1 MVNKE
6 GTVEEKVRERE
17 RQRDRETETETER
30 DRDRQRQRQRQRE
43 TERQRERETERDRER
58 QRETERDRERER
70 QRETERD
77 RERDRERARL
87 VPTEAVVRRC
97 SVKKVFLVAGQA
109 CNFIKKEDLAQLFS
123 CEFCE
128 TSKNTFT
135 YRTPLVTASV
145 AITYL
150 FNSCTYTK
158 FNRKRNKTEP

>member
-6 GTVEEKVRERE
+6 GTVEEKVRER
-17 RQRDRETETETER
+17 DRETE
-30 DRDRQRQRQRQRE
+30 RQRQRQRE
-43 TERQRERETERDRER
+43 TETDRDRDRDRERDREA
-58 QRETERDRERER
+58 ERERER

>member
-1 MVNKE
+1 MTE
-6 GTVEEKVRERE
+6 RETERDGERERRRQRERDRDRDRE
-17 RQRDRETETETER
+17 RQRQTETETETER
-30 DRDRQRQRQRQRE
+30 E
-43 TERQRERETERDRER
+43 TERQ
-58 QRETERDRERER
+58 RERER

>member
-43 TERQRERETERDRER
+43 RGRERE
-58 QRETERDRERER
+58 
-70 QRETERD
+70 RETERD

>member
-17 RQRDRETETETER
+17 RDRETE
-30 DRDRQRQRQRQRE
+30 RQRQRQRE
-43 TERQRERETERDRER
+43 TETDRDRDRDRERDREA
-58 QRETERDRERER
+58 ERERER

>member
-17 RQRDRETETETER
+17 TERQRDRDRDRDRERQRQTETETETER
-30 DRDRQRQRQRQRE
+30 E
-43 TERQRERETERDRER
+43 TERQ
-58 QRETERDRERER
+58 RERER

>member
-17 RQRDRETETETER
+17 TERQRDR
-30 DRDRQRQRQRQRE
+30 DRDRQRQRQTETETETDRE
-43 TERQRERETERDRER
+43 TERQREGER
-58 QRETERDRERER
+58 QRET
-70 QRETERD
+70 
-77 RERDRERARL
+77 ERDRERARL